1 MKVRKL
7 RKKLSKRLRYKVGI
21 NGDFVGT
28 FSREDLKQFD
38 GLKVVNIWAHPF
50 ENHGVMICLDLEE
63 GKNV

>member
-1 MKVRKL
+1 MKVKKL

-38 GLKVVNIWAHPF
+38 RLKVYNIWAHPY
-50 ENHGVMICLDLEE
+50 ENHGVMICLDL
-63 GKNV
+63 GDRR